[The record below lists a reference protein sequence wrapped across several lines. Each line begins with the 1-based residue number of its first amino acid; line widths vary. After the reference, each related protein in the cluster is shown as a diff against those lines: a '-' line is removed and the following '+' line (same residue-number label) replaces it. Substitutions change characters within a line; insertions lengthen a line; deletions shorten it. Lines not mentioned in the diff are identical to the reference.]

1 MGFLEIHHG
10 HTYVA
15 RFVITPLFWN
25 MENMYGNT
33 KGSRLY
39 LKAIATI
46 ELDDFIQEFDNWRDM
61 QYMQNPQLF
70 TPFMVWKGLF

>member
-1 MGFLEIHHG
+1 
-10 HTYVA
+10 
-15 RFVITPLFWN
+15 